1 MGTPMSGWR
10 WLYPGM
16 RIKRYLAYL
25 GLGMFLFGMGLSKV
39 LPQLTEE
46 GLVPGYVPVLL
57 LIIGPLLV
65 LYGVYKTFR
74 SILRLVIPQNRAI
87 VDIIYRKRQL
97 ERGANIVAIGGGTGL
112 SSLLSGLKNFTSNI
126 TAIVTVGDD
135 GGSSGR
141 LRRDLNIPPP
151 GDIRNC
157 IIALADSESLMAD
170 LLRYRFGSGTDLAG
184 HSFGNLFLAALTD
197 ITGDFQL
204 AIQEMAS
211 VLAIRGRVLPAS
223 LDTITLVGQM
233 ADGTTVEGETRI
245 AAHPAAIVRL
255 STKPEQRIATREAL
269 DAIRAADLVVLGP
282 GSLYTS
288 VIPNLLNAGLRHALQ
303 ETKAPV
309 AYVCNV
315 MTQPGETDNYS
326 VSRHLAAI
334 ADHTGDAAF
343 VDYVL
348 VNNATAPLELVERYR
363 AKGAYQVVIDMD
375 KLAQYPARVIA
386 ADLLSREDYLRHDST
401 KLAHRI
407 MELLASRQ

>member
-1 MGTPMSGWR
+1 MSMHGWR

-16 RIKRYLAYL
+16 RIKRYLVYL
-25 GLGMFLFGMGLSKV
+25 GLGMFLFGAGLSKL
-39 LPQLTEE
+39 LPEIT
-46 GLVPGYVPVLL
+46 GPMSVPGYVLPLL
-57 LIIGPLLV
+57 LVVGPLLV
-65 LYGVYKTFR
+65 FYGVLKTFR

-87 VDIIYRKRQL
+87 VDIIYQKRQL

-126 TAIVTVGDD
+126 TAIVTVTDD

-157 IIALADSESLMAD
+157 LIALADSEGLMAD
-170 LLRYRFGSGTDLAG
+170 LLRYRFPPASDLAG

-204 AIQEMAS
+204 AIQEFAN

-223 LDTITLVGQM
+223 LDNVVLCAEM
-233 ADGTTVEGETRI
+233 ADGTLVEGETRI
-245 AAHPAAIVRL
+245 TRHPAPVKRL
-255 STKPEQRIATREAL
+255 FTKPEQRVATREVQE
-269 DAIRAADLVVLGP
+269 AIRQADLVVLGP

-288 VIPNLLNAGLRHALQ
+288 VIPNLLNRGLLGALR

-309 AYVCNV
+309 LYVCNV
-315 MTQPGETDNYS
+315 MTQPGETDKYS
-326 VSRHLAAI
+326 AGRHLEAI
-334 ADHTGDAAF
+334 ARHTDDPGLI
-343 VDYVL
+343 DYIV

-363 AKGAYQVVIDMD
+363 AGGAYQVIIDMD
-375 KLAQYPARVIA
+375 KMAQYPARVIA
-386 ADLLSREDYLRHDST
+386 TDLLSRENYLRHDPT
-401 KLAHRI
+401 KLAHKI
-407 MELLASRQ
+407 MELVAVRQ